1 MAEQLWG
8 GRFSKSTDEMI
19 NDFQASIDFDKRMYN
34 EDIAGSIAHAAM
46 LAKVGIISETD
57 CDDII
62 KGLKDIYKKIEEGN
76 FSFEVALEDIHM
88 NIEKRL
94 TDAIGEAGG
103 RLHTAR
109 SRNDQVAL
117 DTHMFIRRQV
127 VEVEKLILDMQ
138 AALVETAR
146 KYSDVIMPGYTH
158 LQRAQPILFSHHM
171 MAYFSML
178 KRDFDRFRGVYERCD
193 IMPLG
198 AGALAGTTFPI
209 DRPFVAEQLNFDAI
223 YSNSLDAVSD
233 RDYIME
239 FLSAASILMVH
250 LSRLSEETIL
260 WCSREFFFIELDDA
274 HCTGSSMMPQKKNPD
289 VSELVRGKTGRVM
302 GHLMA
307 MLTTVKGLPLA
318 YNKDLQEDKEGIFD
332 AIDTIKFSLAVYA
345 RILRGM
351 KVRKDVMRRAVAED
365 FSNATDLAD
374 YLVKKGM
381 PFRQA
386 HAVSGKAVHYCIEQ
400 GRWLADMSM
409 EEFQKLSDLFAEDIY
424 EAISPETCV
433 KNRNSY
439 GGTSYQQVEMQLQ
452 LADKLLEAEQG
463 YITEKDA
470 KQAKVQL

>member
-34 EDIAGSIAHAAM
+34 EDIAGSIAHATM

-57 CDDII
+57 RDDII

-386 HAVSGKAVHYCIEQ
+386 HAVSGKAVHCCIEQ
-400 GRWLADMSM
+400 GKWLADMSM
-409 EEFQKLSDLFAEDIY
+409 EEFHKLSDLFAEDIY

-439 GGTSYQQVEMQLQ
+439 GGTSYQQVELQLQ

>member
-19 NDFQASIDFDKRMYN
+19 NDFLASIDFDKRMYN
-34 EDIAGSIAHAAM
+34 EDIAGSIAHATM

-57 CDDII
+57 RDDII

-386 HAVSGKAVHYCIEQ
+386 HAVSGKAVHCCIEQ
-400 GRWLADMSM
+400 GKWLADMSM

>member
-1 MAEQLWG
+1 MQLWQ
-8 GRFSKSTDEMI
+8 GRFKKSLSKTT
-19 NDFQASIDFDKRMYN
+19 NDFNSSISFDSRMFR
-34 EDIAGSIAHAAM
+34 EDIQGSIAHATM
-46 LAKVGIISETD
+46 LGETGIIKKEESLHIVE
-57 CDDII
+57 
-62 KGLKDIYKKIEEGN
+62 GLKGILEDLLSGKLHFDMEC
-76 FSFEVALEDIHM
+76 EDIHTF
-88 NIEKRL
+88 IEGELTKR
-94 TDAIGEAGG
+94 IGDDGK

-109 SRNDQVAL
+109 SRNDQVAVDIKL
-117 DTHMFIRRQV
+117 YLRH
-127 VEVEKLILDMQ
+127 EVEEIISLLKDLI
-138 AALVETAR
+138 
-146 KYSDVIMPGYTH
+146 KVIASKAKEYYDTVMPGYTH

-400 GRWLADMSM
+400 GKWLADMSM

>member
-34 EDIAGSIAHAAM
+34 EDIAGSIAHATM

-57 CDDII
+57 RDDIV

-198 AGALAGTTFPI
+198 AGALSGTTFPI

-351 KVRKDVMRRAVAED
+351 KVRKDVMRLAVAED

-400 GRWLADMSM
+400 GKWLADMSM

-463 YITEKDA
+463 YITEKDV

>member
-34 EDIAGSIAHAAM
+34 EDIVGSIAHATM
-46 LAKVGIISETD
+46 LARVGIISEAD
-57 CDDII
+57 RDDII

-209 DRPFVAEQLNFDAI
+209 DRPFVAEQLKFDAI

-400 GRWLADMSM
+400 GKWLADMSM

>member
-1 MAEQLWG
+1 
-8 GRFSKSTDEMI
+8 
-19 NDFQASIDFDKRMYN
+19 MYN
-34 EDIAGSIAHAAM
+34 EDIAGSIAHATM

-57 CDDII
+57 RDDII

-318 YNKDLQEDKEGIFD
+318 YNKDLQDDKEGIFD

-400 GRWLADMSM
+400 GKWLADMSM

>member
-34 EDIAGSIAHAAM
+34 EDIAGSIAHATM
-46 LAKVGIISETD
+46 LAKVGIISEAD
-57 CDDII
+57 RDDII
-62 KGLKDIYKKIEEGN
+62 NGLKDIYKKIEEGN

-171 MAYFSML
+171 MAYFSMF

-351 KVRKDVMRRAVAED
+351 KVRKDVMHRAVAED

-400 GRWLADMSM
+400 DKWLADMSL
-409 EEFQKLSDLFAEDIY
+409 EEFQKLSDLFAKDIY

-463 YITEKDA
+463 YIAEKDA